1 MNFHYQNF
9 VFKMHLESIAESA
22 ETIGREVPGLLE
34 VSKDLANTLKKA
46 RFLLNKLFD
55 LCNRDGLNID
65 LSPEEQNEISLKV
78 ALVTDPDQV
87 FQYAR
92 VVQLVF
98 QLNYFS
104 KCYEKAIG
112 FGKLPN
118 IVSNDAQSILQKLEE
133 FRLLVEKEYVANI

>member
-1 MNFHYQNF
+1 
-9 VFKMHLESIAESA
+9 MHLESISESA
-22 ETIGREVPGLLE
+22 EAIGREVPGLLE
-34 VSKDLANTLKKA
+34 VSKELAGTLKKA

-55 LCNRDGLNID
+55 LCSKEGLNID

-104 KCYEKAIG
+104 RCYEKAIG
-112 FGKLPN
+112 HGKLPN
-118 IVSNDAQSILQKLEE
+118 IVSSDAQTILEKIEE
-133 FRLLVEKEYVANI
+133 FRQLVEKEYVANI

>member
-1 MNFHYQNF
+1 
-9 VFKMHLESIAESA
+9 MHLESITESA
-22 ETIGREVPGLLE
+22 ETIGKEVPGLSDVATE
-34 VSKDLANTLKKA
+34 LAQVLKKG
-46 RFLLNKLFD
+46 RFMLNKLFD
-55 LCNRDGLNID
+55 LCNRVGLNID

-104 KCYEKAIG
+104 KCYDKALG

-118 IVSNDAQSILQKLEE
+118 IVKKEAVSLHKKIEE
-133 FRLLVEKEYVANI
+133 FRRLIEKEYVASI

>member
-1 MNFHYQNF
+1 
-9 VFKMHLESIAESA
+9 MHLESVTESA
-22 ETIGREVPGLLE
+22 EIISKEVPGLSNVAE
-34 VSKDLANTLKKA
+34 ELAQILRQG

-55 LCNRDGLNID
+55 LCNRYGYNID
-65 LSPEEQNEISLKV
+65 LSPEEQNEISLKI
-78 ALVTDPDQV
+78 ALVTNPDQV

-104 KCYEKAIG
+104 KCYEKALG

-118 IVSNDAQSILQKLEE
+118 NVSNEAIKTLKRIEE
-133 FRLLVEKEYVANI
+133 FRQLIEKEYVTSI

>member
-1 MNFHYQNF
+1 
-9 VFKMHLESIAESA
+9 MHLESVIESA
-22 ETIGREVPGLLE
+22 EVIKKEVPGLSDVAKE
-34 VSKDLANTLKKA
+34 LARVLKKG
-46 RFLLNKLFD
+46 RFFLNKLFD
-55 LCNRDGLNID
+55 ICSRESLNID

-98 QLNYFS
+98 QLNYFT

-112 FGKLPN
+112 HGKLSDSVDKEART
-118 IVSNDAQSILQKLEE
+118 ILEE
-133 FRLLVEKEYVANI
+133 IDNFRKLVEKEYVASI

>member
-1 MNFHYQNF
+1 
-9 VFKMHLESIAESA
+9 MHLDSITENAEI
-22 ETIGREVPGLLE
+22 IGKEVPGLSE
-34 VSKDLANTLKKA
+34 VASELAQVLKKG
-46 RFLLNKLFD
+46 RFMLNKLFD
-55 LCNRDGLNID
+55 LCNRAGLSID

-104 KCYEKAIG
+104 KCYEKALG
-112 FGKLPN
+112 YGKIPN
-118 IVSNDAQSILQKLEE
+118 IVKKEAVVLHEKINE
-133 FRLLVEKEYVANI
+133 FRRLIEKEYVASI

>member
-1 MNFHYQNF
+1 
-9 VFKMHLESIAESA
+9 MHLESITESA
-22 ETIGREVPGLLE
+22 ETIGKEVPGLSDVAE
-34 VSKDLANTLKKA
+34 ELAQVLKNG
-46 RFLLNKLFD
+46 RFMLNKLFD
-55 LCNRDGLNID
+55 LCNRIGLNID

-104 KCYEKAIG
+104 KCYEKALG

-118 IVSNDAQSILQKLEE
+118 IVKKEAVSLHKKIEE
-133 FRLLVEKEYVANI
+133 FRRLVEKEYVASI

>member
-1 MNFHYQNF
+1 
-9 VFKMHLESIAESA
+9 MHLESIAESA
-22 ETIGREVPGLLE
+22 ETIGKEVPGLSD
-34 VSKDLANTLKKA
+34 VAQDLAQVLKKG
-46 RFLLNKLFD
+46 RIMLNKLFD
-55 LCNRDGLNID
+55 QCNREGLNID

-92 VVQLVF
+92 IVQLVF

-104 KCYEKAIG
+104 KCYEKALG

-118 IVSNDAQSILQKLEE
+118 IIEKEAKILHLKIED
-133 FRLLVEKEYVANI
+133 FRRMIEKEYVASI

>member
-1 MNFHYQNF
+1 
-9 VFKMHLESIAESA
+9 MHLESITESA
-22 ETIGREVPGLLE
+22 ETIGKEVPGLSDVAE
-34 VSKDLANTLKKA
+34 ELAQVLKNG
-46 RFLLNKLFD
+46 RLLLNKLFD
-55 LCNRDGLNID
+55 LCNRIGLNID

-104 KCYEKAIG
+104 KCYEKALG
-112 FGKLPN
+112 FAKLPN
-118 IVSNDAQSILQKLEE
+118 IIKKEAVSLHKKIEE
-133 FRLLVEKEYVANI
+133 FRRLVEKEYVASI

>member
-1 MNFHYQNF
+1 
-9 VFKMHLESIAESA
+9 MHLESITESA
-22 ETIGREVPGLLE
+22 ETIGKEVPGLSDVAAE
-34 VSKDLANTLKKA
+34 LAQVLKNG
-46 RFLLNKLFD
+46 RFMLNKLFD
-55 LCNRDGLNID
+55 ICNRVGLNID

-98 QLNYFS
+98 QLNYFA

-118 IVSNDAQSILQKLEE
+118 IIKKEAVSLHKKIDE
-133 FRLLVEKEYVANI
+133 FRRLIEKEYVASI